1 MEYNVIISHDSLQDL
16 IDLVNKAIAEGWYPF
31 GSVSVSQAYDP
42 DPYDSCSAHSV
53 IWAQTMAKGVEY
65 AIQSRKAIGN
75 ETLEDNQQGNWKGG
89 WIKP

>member
-1 MEYNVIISHDSLQDL
+1 MEYNIIVSHDSLQDL
-16 IDLVNKAIAEGWYPF
+16 IDLVNKAIGEGWYPF

-42 DPYDSCSAHSV
+42 DPYDACSSHSV

-65 AIQSRKAIGN
+65 AIQSSEEVRS
-75 ETLEDNQQGNWKGG
+75 ETLEDNQQGYGKGG